1 MMAFTVSKEF
11 KSAFYFCM
19 NHFEVTG
26 EELEFER
33 QRVRDNY
40 EEAQRCYLDI
50 AKRLGHDTRLVKEAD

>member
-1 MMAFTVSKEF
+1 MAFTVSKEF
-11 KSAFYFCM
+11 KSAFDFCM

-50 AKRLGHDTRLVKEAD
+50 ARGHGHDPRMVKKVA